1 MNSVVKGK
9 MADVPPL
16 LGFRK
21 TLTAGRTANT
31 KDWLLTDVLTLSSF
45 RKLFYKIF
53 LEGTD

>member
-1 MNSVVKGK
+1 MSH
-9 MADVPPL
+9 PL

-31 KDWLLTDVLTLSSF
+31 TDWLLTAVLILSSF
-45 RKLFYKIF
+45 RKIFYKIF